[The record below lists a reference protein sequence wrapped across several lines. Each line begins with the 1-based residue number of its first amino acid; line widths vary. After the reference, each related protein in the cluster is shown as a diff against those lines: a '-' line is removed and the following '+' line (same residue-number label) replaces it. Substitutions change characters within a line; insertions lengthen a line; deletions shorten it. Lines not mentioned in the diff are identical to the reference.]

1 VARLVLSRAADVSTL
16 LACRKNVDTSSRR
29 FVLCVVCI
37 DVKIICLGD
46 SMVGK
51 SKLVERFLMDDYEP
65 QVDSTWV
72 MPSLPSVA
80 TPSLPCVDTC
90 SHALTDVCR
99 HL

>member
-1 VARLVLSRAADVSTL
+1 M
-16 LACRKNVDTSSRR
+16 CI
-29 FVLCVVCI
+29 VVV
-37 DVKIICLGD
+37 VKIICLGD

-90 SHALTDVCR
+90 GQALTCLTTMCRYLCALTYMCSHKHLFR